1 MFNTYETTKSILS
14 NVDYSTFNY
23 KKPDDIDFS
32 KLDLS
37 SVPSIDLTKVESII
51 SSLIDEQTYFKDAV
65 LKSRINEAKQKSC
78 ISLLNGIGLLREG
91 YKSPLNPEFRGDR
104 EIQRYKVASSLC
116 CNLEELVRDVPA
128 SIKPKVK
135 SYHKDLKEVLDSL
148 YRTVRERES
157 VFYNL
162 TETILKESKK
172 YRVNKFREELDV
184 KGVTR
189 EDIENCKDSEYLD
202 AISGYVS
209 DKFGA
214 DASDMIRA
222 ILYAKKYG
230 HARPELDFTF
240 SDRVEN
246 IINCARYF
254 GVKEFSFEG
263 DSTTCLS
270 TLFLLTKLG
279 LSFKIEEVTSNR
291 CYSTETRPVV
301 IVTL

>member
-32 KLDLS
+32 RLDLS
-37 SVPSIDLTKVESII
+37 SVPSVDLTKVDSII
-51 SSLIDEQTYFKDAV
+51 SSLIDEQTCFKDAV

-78 ISLLNGIGLLREG
+78 LATLDYIGVLIDT
-91 YKSPLNPEFRGDR
+91 YNNPDFSGDKDS
-104 EIQRYKVASSLC
+104 QRYKTASSLC
-116 CNLEELVRDVPA
+116 GYLENISRDVPA

-135 SYHKDLKEVLDSL
+135 SYHRDLEEVLDSL
-148 YRTVRERES
+148 YGTVRVRES

-162 TETILKESKK
+162 TETILKESEK

-189 EDIENCKDSEYLD
+189 EEYEYLD
-202 AISGYVS
+202 AVSGYVS

-214 DASDMIRA
+214 GASDMIRA

-230 HARPELDFTF
+230 NARPELDFTF

-263 DSTTCLS
+263 DSTACLS
-270 TLFLLTKLG
+270 TLFSLTKLG

>member
-32 KLDLS
+32 RLDLS
-37 SVPSIDLTKVESII
+37 SVPSVDLTKVDSII
-51 SSLIDEQTYFKDAV
+51 SSLIDEQTCFKDAV

-78 ISLLNGIGLLREG
+78 LATLDYIGVLIDT
-91 YKSPLNPEFRGDR
+91 YNNPDFSGDKDS
-104 EIQRYKVASSLC
+104 QRYKTASSLC
-116 CNLEELVRDVPA
+116 GYLENISRDVPA

-135 SYHKDLKEVLDSL
+135 SYHRDLTEVLDSL
-148 YRTVRERES
+148 YRTVRVRES

-162 TETILKESKK
+162 TETILKESEK

-189 EDIENCKDSEYLD
+189 EDIENCKEYKYLD
-202 AISGYVS
+202 AVSGYVS

-214 DASDMIRA
+214 GASDMIRA

-230 HARPELDFTF
+230 NARPELDFTF

-263 DSTTCLS
+263 DSTACLS
-270 TLFLLTKLG
+270 TLFILTKLG

>member
-32 KLDLS
+32 RLDLS
-37 SVPSIDLTKVESII
+37 SVPSVDLTKVDSII
-51 SSLIDEQTYFKDAV
+51 SSLIDEQTCFKDAV

-78 ISLLNGIGLLREG
+78 LATLDYIGVLIDT
-91 YKSPLNPEFRGDR
+91 YNNPDFSGDKDS
-104 EIQRYKVASSLC
+104 QRYKTASSLC
-116 CNLEELVRDVPA
+116 GYLENISRDVPA

-135 SYHKDLKEVLDSL
+135 SYHRDLEEVLDSL
-148 YRTVRERES
+148 YGTVRVRES

-162 TETILKESKK
+162 TETILKESEK

-189 EDIENCKDSEYLD
+189 EEYEYLD
-202 AISGYVS
+202 AVSGYVS

-214 DASDMIRA
+214 GASDMIRA

-230 HARPELDFTF
+230 NARPELDFTF

-263 DSTTCLS
+263 DSTACLS
-270 TLFLLTKLG
+270 TLFILTKLG

>member
-23 KKPDDIDFS
+23 KKSEDINFS
-32 KLDLS
+32 RLDLS

-51 SSLIDEQTYFKDAV
+51 SSLNDEQTYFKDAV

-78 ISLLNGIGLLREG
+78 LATLDYIGILIDT
-91 YKSPLNPEFRGDR
+91 YNNPDFSGDKDS
-104 EIQRYKVASSLC
+104 QRYKTASSLC
-116 CNLEELVRDVPA
+116 GYLENISRDVPA

-135 SYHKDLKEVLDSL
+135 SYHRDLEEVLDSL
-148 YRTVRERES
+148 YRVARERES

-162 TETILKESKK
+162 TETILKESEK
-172 YRVNKFREELDV
+172 YRVNKFREVLDV

-189 EDIENCKDSEYLD
+189 EDIENCKEYEYLD
-202 AISGYVS
+202 AVSGYVS

-214 DASDMIRA
+214 GASDMIRA

-230 HARPELDFTF
+230 NARPELDFTF

-270 TLFLLTKLG
+270 TLSILTKLG

-291 CYSTETRPVV
+291 YYSTETRPVV

>member
-14 NVDYSTFNY
+14 KVDYSTFNY
-23 KKPDDIDFS
+23 KKSEDINFS
-32 KLDLS
+32 RLDLS
-37 SVPSIDLTKVESII
+37 SVPSIDLTKIESII
-51 SSLIDEQTYFKDAV
+51 SSLNNEQTYFKDAV

-78 ISLLNGIGLLREG
+78 LSTLDYIGILIET
-91 YKSPLNPEFRGDR
+91 YNNPEFSGDKDS
-104 EIQRYKVASSLC
+104 QRYKTALSLC
-116 CNLEELVRDVPA
+116 GYLENISRDVPA

-135 SYHKDLKEVLDSL
+135 SYHRDLKEVLDSL
-148 YRTVRERES
+148 YRTVRDREI
-157 VFYNL
+157 VFNNL
-162 TETILKESKK
+162 TETILKESEK
-172 YRVNKFREELDV
+172 YRVNKFREVLDV

-189 EDIENCKDSEYLD
+189 EDIENCKEYEYLD
-202 AISGYVS
+202 AVSGYVS

-214 DASDMIRA
+214 GASDMIRA
-222 ILYAKKYG
+222 ILYAKKYD

-246 IINCARYF
+246 TINCARYF

-270 TLFLLTKLG
+270 TLFILTKLG

-291 CYSTETRPVV
+291 YYSTETRPVV